1 MPSQKLRLESAEAIK
16 WKEHFGRVENHDP
29 RRKVLEAVDKTLNFK
44 SFKDIRTECQHLLV
58 YFWQLFRDFPGSKE
72 QRGAATKRKD
82 LFGTD
87 LLEDLRESL
96 RNELLSALFD
106 AACLLHA
113 LYEANGFPAS
123 LICEGFKRKFSK
135 TKASSLILE
144 ALPNCHHVRDLA
156 RFPICRAENRFRKQ
170 FKSLLKTQSFPE
182 DYEGRLCLAI
192 LLQSRLVCGRGVKD
206 SDVYVESV
214 LKEISRL
221 DENGPWNLLKPLF
234 YST

>member
-135 TKASSLILE
+135 TKASSLILG
-144 ALPNCHHVRDLA
+144 ALPNCHHVRELAHYNIYRFEGDL
-156 RFPICRAENRFRKQ
+156 RKRY
-170 FKSLLKTQSFPE
+170 KSLLAKFSR
-182 DYEGRLCLAI
+182 DYESRVCLTI
-192 LLQSRLVCGRGVKD
+192 LQQASILAGTAD
-206 SDVYVESV
+206 SGTYLWSV
-214 LKEISRL
+214 LKEINRLRSR
-221 DENGPWNLLKPLF
+221 GPWNLLKPLF
-234 YST
+234 HATN